1 MKKVFFILLGTIFA
15 LNLYALQES
24 DILPTMQEKV
34 QTATK
39 ILSQKNEPLEKKA
52 QEIFNQLE
60 NMFDI
65 NLMGRI
71 SLGKYWN
78 SLSKE
83 QQDQYNKT
91 FEKYMKKY
99 YTDKLKLYN
108 NEKITITEAQK
119 IKDNRI
125 FVYSEIQGEKEVY
138 KIIYKFY
145 KDQNNSWFIY
155 DVDIIGV
162 SLIKT
167 TKAQFEDIM
176 ANNSFED
183 LLKKLQN

>member
-1 MKKVFFILLGTIFA
+1 MKKAFFILFSTILT
-15 LNLYALQES
+15 LNLYAVKES
-24 DILPTMQEKV
+24 DILPMMQEKV
-34 QTATK
+34 QKATQ
-39 ILSQKNEPLEKKA
+39 ILAQKNAPIEKRA

-60 NMFDI
+60 NIFDI
-65 NLMGRI
+65 HLMGRI

-78 SLSKE
+78 TLSKN
-83 QQDQYNKT
+83 QQDEYSKS

-99 YTDKLKLYN
+99 YIDKLKLYN
-108 NEKITITEAQK
+108 NEEITIKDAQK

-125 FVYSEIQGEKEVY
+125 FVHSEIQGEKEVY

-145 KDQNNSWFIY
+145 KNQNNNWFIY

-183 LLKKLQN
+183 LIKKLQN